1 MTGIASVG
9 PAPGVAG
16 WKRWQSVRLVA
27 TAGLALLAALLGALL
42 GSCTPVQGEGRAADG
57 PIPIPAAPG
66 APHPA
71 AAQGGQPLH
80 HRPDGFVNSD
90 GSRVNKPLS
99 ELLTWWWQRRAID
112 LDALVD
118 PQRIEAA
125 WASMPEEW
133 RTPQGGGEGPAPGD
147 GSAAGALP
155 TVGGA
160 TAVEV
165 SWLGHASV
173 LLAFRGSGA
182 PAEPGAPSTPSAAVG
197 FQVLC
202 DPHFS
207 ERASPVAWA
216 GPRRLHPVPD
226 AVGRMG
232 RIDVVLISHNHYDHL
247 DATTVRNLAR
257 QEGGSPRFLVP
268 LGLDRWFR
276 EQGITNV
283 QALDWWDSVE
293 LGGARFHFVPAHHW
307 SGRGVLDR
315 NRTLWGGWVVLHPAL
330 RFYFAGDTGWSQDFE
345 AIARRF
351 APFDLAALP
360 VGAYEPRWFMAAQH
374 TNPLEAVRIHKAIG
388 SPLSLGIHWGTF
400 QLTDEPYEAPIED
413 LKAALR
419 AEGIPLQRFR
429 LFLPGQSMRLPTT
442 GALAGPAN

>member
-1 MTGIASVG
+1 
-9 PAPGVAG
+9 
-16 WKRWQSVRLVA
+16 VRPLH
-27 TAGLALLAALLGALL
+27 TIGLAFLAALLGALL
-42 GSCTPVQGEGRAADG
+42 ASCIPVQGEGHASGASSPLAAT
-57 PIPIPAAPG
+57 PG
-66 APHPA
+66 ATNPA
-71 AAQGGQPLH
+71 VALAGPPPH

-90 GSRVNKPLS
+90 GSRVNKPFS

-118 PQRIEAA
+118 PQRIKAA

-133 RTPQGGGEGPAPGD
+133 RAPKGSGAGLAPGD
-147 GSAAGALP
+147 EAAAKPPAAVGS
-155 TVGGA
+155 A

-165 SWLGHASV
+165 TWLGHASV
-173 LLAFRGSGA
+173 LLALRGPSASAGSETPGPPRASGA
-182 PAEPGAPSTPSAAVG
+182 AAGSSAAPAPGASGAAAAVS
-197 FQVLC
+197 FRVLC

-268 LGLDRWFR
+268 LGLESWFR
-276 EQGITNV
+276 DQGITNV

-293 LGGARFHFVPAHHW
+293 IGGARFHFVPAHHW
-307 SGRGVLDR
+307 SGRGLLDR
-315 NRTLWGGWVVLHPAL
+315 NRTLWGGWVMLHPAL

-374 TNPLEAVRIHKAIG
+374 ANPLEAVRIHKAIG